1 MYKEMN
7 KKEEKIVL
15 IIQIILI
22 SAIFGFIYE
31 TIFYRI
37 DLGYFVKRGY
47 TIGPWLPIY
56 ATGGLLI
63 YLSNIK
69 NKNNILKIF
78 INSAV
83 MCGLLEFIVGYL
95 LLHISHI
102 RLWDYNTEILN
113 YGNIGGYICLRSVL
127 FFGISGVFLMNIVLP
142 LITKI
147 INKYQSKKTEYITI
161 FLGGL
166 FCIDFIVNY
175 IVESI

>member
-83 MCGLLEFIVGYL
+83 MCGRLEFIVGYL

-102 RLWDYNTEILN
+102 RLWNYNTEILN

-127 FFGISGVFLMNIVLP
+127 FFGLSGVFLMNIVLP

-175 IVESI
+175 IIK

>member
-69 NKNNILKIF
+69 NKYNILKIF

-175 IVESI
+175 IIK

>member
-127 FFGISGVFLMNIVLP
+127 FFGLSGVFLMNIVLP

-175 IVESI
+175 IIK

>member
-175 IVESI
+175 IIK

>member
-127 FFGISGVFLMNIVLP
+127 FFGISGVFLMSVVVP
-142 LITKI
+142 YITKI

-175 IVESI
+175 IIK

>member
-7 KKEEKIVL
+7 KKEENIVL

-175 IVESI
+175 IIK

>member
-69 NKNNILKIF
+69 KKNNILKIF

-102 RLWDYNTEILN
+102 RLWNYNTEILN

-127 FFGISGVFLMNIVLP
+127 FFGLSGVFLMNIVLP

-175 IVESI
+175 IIK

>member
-56 ATGGLLI
+56 ATGGLSFVRIYLYLLI
-63 YLSNIK
+63 Y
-69 NKNNILKIF
+69 
-78 INSAV
+78 
-83 MCGLLEFIVGYL
+83 
-95 LLHISHI
+95 
-102 RLWDYNTEILN
+102 
-113 YGNIGGYICLRSVL
+113 
-127 FFGISGVFLMNIVLP
+127 
-142 LITKI
+142 
-147 INKYQSKKTEYITI
+147 
-161 FLGGL
+161 
-166 FCIDFIVNY
+166 
-175 IVESI
+175 

>member
-7 KKEEKIVL
+7 KKEENIVL

-102 RLWDYNTEILN
+102 RLWNYNTEILN

-127 FFGISGVFLMNIVLP
+127 FFGLSGVFLMNIVLP

-175 IVESI
+175 IIK

>member
-31 TIFYRI
+31 TIFYRM

-127 FFGISGVFLMNIVLP
+127 FFGLSGVFLMNIVLP

-175 IVESI
+175 IIK

>member
-1 MYKEMN
+1 MHKKMN

-15 IIQIILI
+15 ICWVILI

-56 ATGGLLI
+56 ATGGILI
-63 YLSNIK
+63 YLTNLK
-69 NKNNILKIF
+69 HKNNPVKVFLTSTI
-78 INSAV
+78 V
-83 MCGLLEFIVGYL
+83 CGLLEFIVGYL

-175 IVESI
+175 IIK

>member
-102 RLWDYNTEILN
+102 RLWNYNTEILN
-113 YGNIGGYICLRSVL
+113 YGNIGGYICLRTVL
-127 FFGISGVFLMNIVLP
+127 FFGLSGVFLMNIVLP

-166 FCIDFIVNY
+166 FCIDFIINY
-175 IVESI
+175 IIK

>member
-47 TIGPWLPIY
+47 TIWPYLPIY
-56 ATGGLLI
+56 TTGGLLI

-127 FFGISGVFLMNIVLP
+127 FFGLSGVFLMSVVVP
-142 LITKI
+142 YITKI

-175 IVESI
+175 IIK

>member
-7 KKEEKIVL
+7 KKEENIVL

-127 FFGISGVFLMNIVLP
+127 FFGLSGVFLMNIVLP

-147 INKYQSKKTEYITI
+147 INKVRNINLYIFI
-161 FLGGL
+161 IKEN
-166 FCIDFIVNY
+166 IDSLMLVPL
-175 IVESI
+175 SLK

>member
-7 KKEEKIVL
+7 KKEENIVL

-95 LLHISHI
+95 LLHISYI

-175 IVESI
+175 IIK

>member
-7 KKEEKIVL
+7 KKEENIVL

-113 YGNIGGYICLRSVL
+113 YGNLGGYICLRSVL
-127 FFGISGVFLMNIVLP
+127 FFGLSGVFLMSVVVP

-175 IVESI
+175 IIK

>member
-166 FCIDFIVNY
+166 FCIDFIINY
-175 IVESI
+175 IIK

>member
-7 KKEEKIVL
+7 KKEENIVL

-83 MCGLLEFIVGYL
+83 MCGLLELIVGYL

-127 FFGISGVFLMNIVLP
+127 FFGLSGIFLMNIVLP

-175 IVESI
+175 IIK

>member
-7 KKEEKIVL
+7 KKEENIVL

-83 MCGLLEFIVGYL
+83 MCGLLEFIMGYL
-95 LLHISHI
+95 LLYISHI

-127 FFGISGVFLMNIVLP
+127 FFGLSGVFLMNIVLP

-175 IVESI
+175 IIK

>member
-7 KKEEKIVL
+7 KKEENIVL

-22 SAIFGFIYE
+22 SAIFGFICE

-175 IVESI
+175 IIK

>member
-7 KKEEKIVL
+7 KKEENIVL

-78 INSAV
+78 INSTV

-127 FFGISGVFLMNIVLP
+127 FFGLSGVFLMNIVLP

-166 FCIDFIVNY
+166 FCIDFIINY
-175 IVESI
+175 IIK

>member
-7 KKEEKIVL
+7 KKEENIVL

-78 INSAV
+78 INSAI

-175 IVESI
+175 IIK

>member
-113 YGNIGGYICLRSVL
+113 YGHIGGYICLRSVL
-127 FFGISGVFLMNIVLP
+127 FFGLSGVFLMSVVVP

-175 IVESI
+175 IIK

>member
-83 MCGLLEFIVGYL
+83 MCGLLEFIVEYL

-102 RLWDYNTEILN
+102 RLWNYNTEILN

-127 FFGISGVFLMNIVLP
+127 FFGLSGVFLMNIVLP

-175 IVESI
+175 IIK

>member
-102 RLWDYNTEILN
+102 RLWNYNTEILN
-113 YGNIGGYICLRSVL
+113 FGNIGGNICLRSVL
-127 FFGISGVFLMNIVLP
+127 FFGLSGVFLMNIVLP

-175 IVESI
+175 IIK

>member
-102 RLWDYNTEILN
+102 RLWDYNKEILN

-127 FFGISGVFLMNIVLP
+127 FFGLSGVFLMSVVVP
-142 LITKI
+142 YITKI

-175 IVESI
+175 IIK

>member
-7 KKEEKIVL
+7 KKEENIVL

-69 NKNNILKIF
+69 NINNILKIF

-127 FFGISGVFLMNIVLP
+127 FFGLSGVFLMNIVLP

-175 IVESI
+175 IIK

>member
-127 FFGISGVFLMNIVLP
+127 FFGISGVFLMSVVVP

-175 IVESI
+175 IIK

>member
-7 KKEEKIVL
+7 KKEENIVL

-78 INSAV
+78 INSTV

-127 FFGISGVFLMNIVLP
+127 FFGLSGVFLMNIVLP

-175 IVESI
+175 IIK

>member
-63 YLSNIK
+63 SLSNIK

-127 FFGISGVFLMNIVLP
+127 FFGLSGVFLMNIVLP

-175 IVESI
+175 IIK

>member
-15 IIQIILI
+15 IIQIVLI

-102 RLWDYNTEILN
+102 RLWNYNTEILN

-127 FFGISGVFLMNIVLP
+127 FFGLSGVFLMNIVLP

-175 IVESI
+175 IIK

>member
-7 KKEEKIVL
+7 KKKEKIVL

-102 RLWDYNTEILN
+102 RLWNYNTEILN

-127 FFGISGVFLMNIVLP
+127 FFGLSGVFLMNIVLP

-175 IVESI
+175 IIK

>member
-7 KKEEKIVL
+7 KKEENIVL

-127 FFGISGVFLMNIVLP
+127 FFGLSGVFLMNIVLQ

-175 IVESI
+175 IIK

>member
-7 KKEEKIVL
+7 KKEENIVL

-127 FFGISGVFLMNIVLP
+127 FFGISGVFLMSVVVP

-147 INKYQSKKTEYITI
+147 INKYQSKKTAYITI

-175 IVESI
+175 IIK

>member
-69 NKNNILKIF
+69 NKNNILKIL

-127 FFGISGVFLMNIVLP
+127 FFGLSGVFLMNIALP

-175 IVESI
+175 IIK